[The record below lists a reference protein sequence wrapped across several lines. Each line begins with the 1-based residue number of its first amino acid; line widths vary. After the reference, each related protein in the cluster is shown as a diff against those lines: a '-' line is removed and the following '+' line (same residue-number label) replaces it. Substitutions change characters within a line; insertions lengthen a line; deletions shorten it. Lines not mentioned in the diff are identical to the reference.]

1 MKNLYIIRHAKAK
14 LFREGQEDH
23 DRELNKTGKIE
34 ASICGKWINNLDK
47 KLDII
52 YSSSSVRTHQT
63 TKIIIEEIEYNPQ
76 IIIEPKLY
84 LSEEH
89 NLLNHI
95 KALDDNMDNVAIIGH
110 EPGLKRLAVL
120 LTGNYTQGLEG
131 VLEKKFSTS
140 TVAIITFNVS
150 LWSALS
156 EREGYLFEYFNPKDQ
171 N

>member
-14 LFREGQEDH
+14 LFREDQEDH

-34 ASICGKWINNLDK
+34 ASICGKWINNFDK
-47 KLDII
+47 KIDVI

-63 TKIIIEEIEYNPQ
+63 TKIIVKEIEYNPR

-89 NLLNHI
+89 NLLNYI
-95 KALDDNMDNVAIIGH
+95 KALDDSMDNVAIIGH

-140 TVAIITFNVS
+140 TVVIITFNVS

>member
-76 IIIEPKLY
+76 INMINWCSVWATVKNGEPLY
-84 LSEEH
+84 SNINMVTSKPDFITLS
-89 NLLNHI
+89 
-95 KALDDNMDNVAIIGH
+95 
-110 EPGLKRLAVL
+110 
-120 LTGNYTQGLEG
+120 
-131 VLEKKFSTS
+131 
-140 TVAIITFNVS
+140 
-150 LWSALS
+150 
-156 EREGYLFEYFNPKDQ
+156 
-171 N
+171 

>member
-1 MKNLYIIRHAKAK
+1 M
-14 LFREGQEDH
+14 
-23 DRELNKTGKIE
+23 
-34 ASICGKWINNLDK
+34 DK

>member
-1 MKNLYIIRHAKAK
+1 MKNLYIIRHARAK
-14 LFREGQEDH
+14 LSREDQEDH

-34 ASICGKWINNLDK
+34 ASISGKWINNFDK
-47 KLDII
+47 KIDII
-52 YSSSSVRTHQT
+52 CSSSSVRTHQT
-63 TKIIIEEIEYNPQ
+63 TKIIIKEIKYNPQ

-84 LSEEH
+84 LSGEH
-89 NLLNHI
+89 NLLNYI
-95 KALDDNMDNVAIIGH
+95 KSLDDNMDNVAIIGH

-120 LTGNYTQGLEG
+120 LTGSYTQGLES
-131 VLEKKFSTS
+131 VLDRKFSTS

-156 EREGYLFEYFNPKDQ
+156 EREGYLFDYFNPKDK

>member
-1 MKNLYIIRHAKAK
+1 MKNLYIIRHARAK
-14 LFREGQEDH
+14 LSREDQEDH

-34 ASICGKWINNLDK
+34 ASISGKWINNFDK
-47 KLDII
+47 KIDII
-52 YSSSSVRTHQT
+52 CSSSSVRTHQT
-63 TKIIIEEIEYNPQ
+63 TKIIFKEIEYNPQ

-84 LSEEH
+84 LIGER
-89 NLLNHI
+89 NLLNYI
-95 KALDDNMDNVAIIGH
+95 KSLDDNMDNVAIIGH

-120 LTGNYTQGLEG
+120 LTGSYTQGLEG
-131 VLEKKFSTS
+131 VLDRKFSNS
-140 TVAIITFNVS
+140 TVAVITFNVS